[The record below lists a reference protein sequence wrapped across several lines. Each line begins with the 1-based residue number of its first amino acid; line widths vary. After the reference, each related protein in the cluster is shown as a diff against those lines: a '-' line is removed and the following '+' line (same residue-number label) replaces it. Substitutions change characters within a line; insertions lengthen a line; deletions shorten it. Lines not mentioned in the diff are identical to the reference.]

1 MRTVVN
7 LRVSQKLI
15 FDEVD
20 ASFAARASRSKYST
34 SENVE
39 KNFSLDREFVVCH
52 KKDRSRTPLHLYLEG
67 LILRVI
73 KSYKEISLLS
83 GM

>member
-39 KNFSLDREFVVCH
+39 KNFS
-52 KKDRSRTPLHLYLEG
+52 
-67 LILRVI
+67 
-73 KSYKEISLLS
+73 
-83 GM
+83 